1 MKPQLVLLGGPNGAG
16 KSTYYDTF
24 LSHLDLPFL
33 NADLL
38 AAESGIDSFEAAR
51 VLDAERARRVAVG
64 EGFITETVFSDPA
77 GEKLQLLL
85 DAQAAGFDVTL
96 VYIGVASP
104 ELSSRRVDQRLQ
116 HGGHDVPR
124 EKLVG
129 RSVRSLQNLRRALP
143 VLDKIDVFDNSSSDA
158 PYEPIATFERGV
170 MTWCT
175 QKQLPAWLEGIIP
188 MHRKKPRKR

>member
-1 MKPQLVLLGGPNGAG
+1 MKPQLVLLAGPDGAG
-16 KSTYYDTF
+16 KSTYYDAF

-51 VLDAERARRVAVG
+51 ILDAERAHRVSVG
-64 EGFITETVFSDPA
+64 QGFVTETVFSDPA

-104 ELSSRRVDQRLQ
+104 ELSSRRIDQRIA

-124 EKLVG
+124 EKLAG
-129 RSVRSLQNLRRALP
+129 RAVRSLENLRRSTP
-143 VLDKIDVFDNSSSDA
+143 VLDKVDVFDNSSREA
-158 PYEPIATFERGV
+158 PYEPIATFERGE

-175 QKQLPAWLEGIIP
+175 KKALPTWTKGIIP
-188 MHRKKPRKR
+188 TARKKPRKR